1 MISNLSISLILV
13 SLKHQEVLLISA
25 NRKSTAPIIAQLMD
39 TALEENVIVYQDLEE
54 LIAFLNA
61 REINI
66 SIP

>member
-1 MISNLSISLILV
+1 MISKLLISLILV

>member
-54 LIAFLNA
+54 LIAFFNA
-61 REINI
+61 RQINI

>member
-1 MISNLSISLILV
+1 MISKLLISLILV

-54 LIAFLNA
+54 LIAFFNA
-61 REINI
+61 RQINI